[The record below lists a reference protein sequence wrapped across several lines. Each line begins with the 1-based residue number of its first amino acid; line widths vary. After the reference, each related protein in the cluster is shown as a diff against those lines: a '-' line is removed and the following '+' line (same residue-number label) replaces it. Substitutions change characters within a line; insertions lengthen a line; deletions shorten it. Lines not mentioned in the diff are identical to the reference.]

1 MITGPPGTRLV
12 PRADLTL
19 FSETMG
25 GKHEV
30 ELQGGRGWHLVSR
43 VVRGDV
49 VACTRELVRPRVPAA
64 TRGRLRAHERQP
76 QRAHS
81 VEDSR
86 IARGPVDASVIPIPV
101 QDVEVTRRKN
111 TVALLLPHKD

>member
-19 FSETMG
+19 FSETIG

-30 ELQGGRGWHLVSR
+30 ELPGGRGWHLVSR

-49 VACTRELVRPRVPAA
+49 VACTR
-64 TRGRLRAHERQP
+64 
-76 QRAHS
+76 
-81 VEDSR
+81 
-86 IARGPVDASVIPIPV
+86 
-101 QDVEVTRRKN
+101 
-111 TVALLLPHKD
+111 

>member
-1 MITGPPGTRLV
+1 MITGPPGIRLV
-12 PRADLTL
+12 PRADLAL

-30 ELQGGRGWHLVSR
+30 ELPGGRDWQLVIR

-49 VACTRELVRPRVPAA
+49 VACTRELVKPRVRAA
-64 TRGRLRAHERQP
+64 TRGRLRAHEGQP

-86 IARGPVDASVIPIPV
+86 IARGPVAASVIPIPV

-111 TVALLLPHKD
+111 TVAQLLPHKD